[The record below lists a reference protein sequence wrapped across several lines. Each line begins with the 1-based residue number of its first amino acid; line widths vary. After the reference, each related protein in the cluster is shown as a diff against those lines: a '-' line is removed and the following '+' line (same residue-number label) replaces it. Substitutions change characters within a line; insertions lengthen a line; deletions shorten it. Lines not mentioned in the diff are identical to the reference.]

1 MFIEKLIETN
11 DMENYLS
18 NLTDDEKKI
27 LFSEIEE
34 QKKSNEAEVIRL
46 ETMKKKLEEDRAI
59 QLQELTNLNINSVA
73 ELQTEISKLDS
84 EINSELKKYVE
95 ILKGAE

>member
-11 DMENYLS
+11 DMENYLL

-59 QLQELTNLNINSVA
+59 QLQELTNLNINSVS

-84 EINSELKKYVE
+84 EINSELIKYVE